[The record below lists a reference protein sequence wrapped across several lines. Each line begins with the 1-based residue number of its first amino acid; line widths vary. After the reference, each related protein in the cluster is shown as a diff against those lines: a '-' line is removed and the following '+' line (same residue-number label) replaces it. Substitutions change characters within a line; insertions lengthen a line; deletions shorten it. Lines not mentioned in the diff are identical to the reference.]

1 MSAALRSPFLRSPWL
16 KWGFVAL
23 IQLALVALPLAER
36 LHVHAT
42 GSEVT
47 LALAPIDPRD
57 LLRGDYVI
65 LNPQI
70 NVVEAGD
77 LADRVHQDDPVWTVL
92 EADGEG
98 IYRAVAVL
106 DAAPEDGR
114 LAIRGRV
121 RGHRGGQRLAVDYG
135 LDAFFVPEGQGLDI
149 ERMPRDRVRLVVAVS
164 AGGAA
169 APLRLMADGK
179 VLLQDSAF

>member
-1 MSAALRSPFLRSPWL
+1 MSAAPRSPVLRSPWL
-16 KWGFVAL
+16 KWGLVAL

-36 LHVHAT
+36 LRVHAT

-70 NVVEAGD
+70 NVVEAGS
-77 LADRVHQDDPVWTVL
+77 LADSVYQGDPVWAVL

-98 IYRAVAVL
+98 IHRAVALL
-106 DAAPEDGR
+106 DKAPGDGR
-114 LAIRGRV
+114 LAIRGHV
-121 RGHRGGQRLAVDYG
+121 RGRRSERRLAVDYG

-149 ERMPRDRVRLVVAVS
+149 ERLPRDRVRLVVAVTADGRS
-164 AGGAA
+164 

>member
-1 MSAALRSPFLRSPWL
+1 MSATLRSPFMRSPFM
-16 KWGFVAL
+16 KWGLVAL
-23 IQLALVALPLAER
+23 IQLALVALPLTER
-36 LHVHAT
+36 LRVHAT
-42 GSEVT
+42 GTEVT

-77 LADRVHQDDPVWTVL
+77 LADSVYQDDPVWAVL
-92 EADGEG
+92 EADEEG
-98 IYRAVAVL
+98 IHRAVALL

-121 RGHRGGQRLAVDYG
+121 RGHRAGQSLAVDYG